1 MKTGFLATRP
11 SLSRSMWMY
20 YHFFLPFQE
29 LRERLRPF
37 IVDTV
42 PYMNKALKSGK
53 NILIEGAQSNV
64 LDIDFGEC

>member
-1 MKTGFLATRP
+1 MVVIYFP
-11 SLSRSMWMY
+11 
-20 YHFFLPFQE
+20 LPFQE

-64 LDIDFGEC
+64 LDIDFGECHDLFILTLFC